1 MEKAIDSSLQKAAVT
16 PEAVHESAIGLG
28 MISGHFASF
37 AEGES
42 LKDDIR
48 VYYFELMRRINEF
61 WWMSGAAKGT
71 FTSPVSINLSISRDG
86 KVVACELLESSGNRE
101 EDQALLDAVKK
112 AQPLPPLPKSF
123 YQQTFNA
130 PIRFVPPLR
139 LMFPGFGKKLPA
151 PH

>member
-1 MEKAIDSSLQKAAVT
+1 
-16 PEAVHESAIGLG
+16 
-28 MISGHFASF
+28 MISGRFASF

-61 WWMSGAAKGT
+61 WWTSGTAVGM
-71 FTSPVSINLSISRDG
+71 FTSPASVNLSISREG
-86 KVVACELLESSGNRE
+86 KIIACELFESSGNRE
-101 EDQALLDAVKK
+101 QDQALIDAIKK

-139 LMFPGFGKKLPA
+139 LMFPLAGKKIVLS
-151 PH
+151 H